1 MSREDFSRRV
11 LEEQIFNELKDTI
24 IKSARYLRAKY
35 EGSDVNVSR
44 LYRRI
49 VNYQIKEYGGTLI
62 NCVPP
67 KNREDLLKLNQ
78 KARAR
83 RYYRRNR

>member
-1 MSREDFSRRV
+1 MAKEDFTRRV

-49 VNYQIKEYGGTLI
+49 VNYQ
-62 NCVPP
+62 
-67 KNREDLLKLNQ
+67 NQ
-78 KARAR
+78 KNSQKAIFHFCRLPRSEVSILSLTAISQ
-83 RYYRRNR
+83 NHKAD